1 MRSDLVFDAH
11 ALVPNRF
18 LLCKLVSK
26 AARAFHR
33 PGDRIHDTTND
44 VLVRIGH
51 ANSIAQVQASHEHAV
66 YSNRHQRVAL
76 PVQCVPI
83 PSTLRPTNRVAQAS
97 IDLGRIL
104 GEPPARLRN
113 ESTLDQQV
121 LH

>member
-1 MRSDLVFDAH
+1 MRSALVFGAH

-51 ANSIAQVQASHEHAV
+51 ATSIVEVHTSREHVVLPNNRPRTAQPNQ
-66 YSNRHQRVAL
+66 Y
-76 PVQCVPI
+76 VPI
-83 PSTLRPTNRVAQAS
+83 SSTLRPISRVARAS
-97 IDLGRIL
+97 IELKQIF
-104 GEPPARLRN
+104 GEPPSHLRR
-113 ESTLDQQV
+113 EPELDQQV